1 MRKLKTSKMLTVS
14 SRQIWVTFQKEGV
27 HLYPAAKDDP
37 ALATGDWDDV
47 SFLGYAHRHIF
58 HFRVAIDVFHDDR
71 DIEFI
76 QFKRWLEGLY
86 NSNTLEL
93 NHRSCEMIAEE
104 LAQQINNKYPG
115 RSITITVAEDNE
127 NGATLTFTNS

>member
-1 MRKLKTSKMLTVS
+1 MKIKDRK
-14 SRQIWVTFQKEGV
+14 IWVTFQKEGV

-115 RSITITVAEDNE
+115 RDIEITVAEDNE
-127 NGATLTFTNS
+127 NGATMSFTNKGE

>member
-1 MRKLKTSKMLTVS
+1 MLRVQDRK
-14 SRQIWVTFQKEGV
+14 IWVTFQKEGV

-115 RSITITVAEDNE
+115 RDIEITVAEDNE
-127 NGATLTFTNS
+127 NGATMSFSDKGE